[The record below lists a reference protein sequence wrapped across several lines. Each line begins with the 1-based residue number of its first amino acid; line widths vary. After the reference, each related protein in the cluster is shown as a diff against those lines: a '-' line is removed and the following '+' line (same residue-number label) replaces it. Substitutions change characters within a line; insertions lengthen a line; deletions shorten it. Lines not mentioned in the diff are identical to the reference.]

1 MSKETASTPTNNTKN
16 VNNPLSREAEA
27 QLASTLQQN
36 IQRRLS
42 LDVWSRPV
50 SSIYRSDRD
59 DARHGPEMTNLVR
72 QITSLHPAISFTPYD
87 IDTFAKRAEQDFV
100 TVAPTIVARS
110 AGHSIRLVG
119 IPAGTLFPAFID
131 VIVSLT
137 YLSLPLDDEIYQ
149 VIAKIESAVNSGS
162 PVEVE
167 LFVTPYDDISS
178 RLYGIF
184 GVLAAAT
191 KSVRVTITE
200 IAEFPIL
207 AKNRLIEQVPVV
219 TLNGHRFIG
228 VWALHEI
235 LHQILHI
242 AKSEDEIVVR
252 EESFSGPYVSEDEA
266 LKLASEQSLPLSG
279 MSDSDLKETGSG
291 LLIPR

>member
-16 VNNPLSREAEA
+16 AGNPLSREAEA

-149 VIAKIESAVNSGS
+149 VIEKIESVVNSGL

>member
-1 MSKETASTPTNNTKN
+1 MSEKIISTSTDDNKSTENS
-16 VNNPLSREAEA
+16 LSREAET

-42 LDVWSRPV
+42 LDVWSRPT

-59 DARHGPEMTNLVR
+59 DARHGMEMTNLVR
-72 QITSLHPAISFTPYD
+72 QITSLHEAISFTPYD

-149 VIAKIESAVNSGS
+149 VIAKIESAVNNGS

-184 GVLAAAT
+184 GVVAAAT

-252 EESFSGPYVSEDEA
+252 EESFSGPYVSEDDA
-266 LKLASEQSLPLSG
+266 LKLVSEQSQTNSN
-279 MSDSDLKETGSG
+279 MTSSDLKETDSG

>member
-1 MSKETASTPTNNTKN
+1 MSEETASTSTNNTKN
-16 VNNPLSREAEA
+16 VGNPLSREAEA

-59 DARHGPEMTNLVR
+59 DARHGLEMTNLVR

-279 MSDSDLKETGSG
+279 MSNSDLKETGSG

>member
-1 MSKETASTPTNNTKN
+1 MSEETASTSTNNTKN
-16 VNNPLSREAEA
+16 VGNPLSREAEA

-59 DARHGPEMTNLVR
+59 DARHGLEMTNLVR

-100 TVAPTIVARS
+100 TVVPTIVARS

-279 MSDSDLKETGSG
+279 MSNSDLKETGSG

>member
-1 MSKETASTPTNNTKN
+1 MSEKIISTSTDDNKSTENS
-16 VNNPLSREAEA
+16 LSREAEA

-42 LDVWSRPV
+42 LDVWSRPT

-59 DARHGPEMTNLVR
+59 DARHGMEMTNLVR
-72 QITSLHPAISFTPYD
+72 QITSLHEAISFTPYD

-149 VIAKIESAVNSGS
+149 VIAKIESAVNNGS

-184 GVLAAAT
+184 GVVAAAT

-252 EESFSGPYVSEDEA
+252 
-266 LKLASEQSLPLSG
+266 
-279 MSDSDLKETGSG
+279 
-291 LLIPR
+291 

>member
-1 MSKETASTPTNNTKN
+1 MSEKTTSTSTNDNKN
-16 VNNPLSREAEA
+16 AENPLSREAEV

-42 LDVWSRPV
+42 LDVWSRPA

-59 DARHGPEMTNLVR
+59 DARHGTEMINLVR
-72 QITSLHPAISFTPYD
+72 QITSLHQAISFTPYD
-87 IDTFAKRAEQDFV
+87 IDAFDKRAKQDFV

-110 AGHSIRLVG
+110 AGHSVRLVG

-137 YLSLPLDDEIYQ
+137 YLNLPLDDDIYQ
-149 VIAKIESAVNSGS
+149 VIEKIESVVDNKS
-162 PVEVE
+162 PIEVE

-219 TLNGHRFIG
+219 TVNGHRFIG

-242 AKSEDEIVVR
+242 AKSEDDIVVR
-252 EESFSGPYVSEDEA
+252 QESFFGPYVSEDEA
-266 LKLASEQSLPLSG
+266 LKLVSEQSQANSN
-279 MSDSDLKETGSG
+279 MTDSQLKETDSG

>member
-1 MSKETASTPTNNTKN
+1 MSDETTSTSTNNTKN
-16 VNNPLSREAEA
+16 VTNPLSREAEA

-42 LDVWSRPV
+42 LDVWSRPL

-59 DARHGPEMTNLVR
+59 DARHGLEMTNLVR

-87 IDTFAKRAEQDFV
+87 IDTFTKRAEKDFV

-137 YLSLPLDDEIYQ
+137 YISLPLDDAIYQ
-149 VIAKIESAVNSGS
+149 VIEKIESVVNSGS

-207 AKNRLIEQVPVV
+207 AKNRLIEQVPIV

-252 EESFSGPYVSEDEA
+252 QESFSGPYVSEDEA
-266 LKLASEQSLPLSG
+266 LKLVSEQSLPDSG
-279 MSDSDLKETGSG
+279 MSDPDLKETDSG

>member
-1 MSKETASTPTNNTKN
+1 MSEETASTSTNNTKN
-16 VNNPLSREAEA
+16 VGNPLSREAEA

-59 DARHGPEMTNLVR
+59 DARHGLEMTNLVR

-266 LKLASEQSLPLSG
+266 LKLASEQSLPPSG
-279 MSDSDLKETGSG
+279 MSNSDLKETGSG

>member
-1 MSKETASTPTNNTKN
+1 MSEKIISTSTDDNKSTENS
-16 VNNPLSREAEA
+16 LSREAEA

-42 LDVWSRPV
+42 LDVWSRPT

-59 DARHGPEMTNLVR
+59 DARHGMEMTNLVR
-72 QITSLHPAISFTPYD
+72 QITSLHEAISFTPYD

-149 VIAKIESAVNSGS
+149 VIAKIESAVNNGS

-184 GVLAAAT
+184 GVVAAAT

-252 EESFSGPYVSEDEA
+252 EESFSGPYVSEDDA
-266 LKLASEQSLPLSG
+266 LKLVSEQSQTNSN
-279 MSDSDLKETGSG
+279 MTSSDLKETDSG

>member
-1 MSKETASTPTNNTKN
+1 
-16 VNNPLSREAEA
+16 
-27 QLASTLQQN
+27 
-36 IQRRLS
+36 
-42 LDVWSRPV
+42 
-50 SSIYRSDRD
+50 
-59 DARHGPEMTNLVR
+59 MTNLVR

>member
-16 VNNPLSREAEA
+16 VGNPLSREAEA

>member
-1 MSKETASTPTNNTKN
+1 MSEETASTSTNNTKN
-16 VNNPLSREAEA
+16 VGNPLSREAEA

-59 DARHGPEMTNLVR
+59 DARHGLEMTNLVR

>member
-16 VNNPLSREAEA
+16 AGNPLSREAEA

-167 LFVTPYDDISS
+167 LFVTPYDNISS

>member
-16 VNNPLSREAEA
+16 AGNPLSREAEA

-72 QITSLHPAISFTPYD
+72 QITSLHPSISFTPYD

>member
-16 VNNPLSREAEA
+16 AGNPLSREAEA

-72 QITSLHPAISFTPYD
+72 QITSLHPSISFTPYD

-167 LFVTPYDDISS
+167 LFVTPYDNISS

>member
-1 MSKETASTPTNNTKN
+1 MSEKITSTSTNDNKN
-16 VNNPLSREAEA
+16 AENPLSREAEA

-42 LDVWSRPV
+42 LDVWSRPA

-59 DARHGPEMTNLVR
+59 DARHGTEMINLVR
-72 QITSLHPAISFTPYD
+72 QITSLHQAISFTPYD
-87 IDTFAKRAEQDFV
+87 IDAFDKRAKQDFV

-110 AGHSIRLVG
+110 AGHSVRLVG

-137 YLSLPLDDEIYQ
+137 YLNLPLDDDIYQ
-149 VIAKIESAVNSGS
+149 VIEKIESVVDNKS

-219 TLNGHRFIG
+219 TVNGHRFIG

-242 AKSEDEIVVR
+242 AKSEDDIVVR
-252 EESFSGPYVSEDEA
+252 QESFFGPYVSEDEA
-266 LKLASEQSLPLSG
+266 LKLVSEQSQANSN
-279 MSDSDLKETGSG
+279 MTDSQLKETDSG

>member
-1 MSKETASTPTNNTKN
+1 MSEKIISTSTDDNKSTENS
-16 VNNPLSREAEA
+16 LSREAEA

-42 LDVWSRPV
+42 LDVWSRPT

-59 DARHGPEMTNLVR
+59 DARHGMEMTNLVR
-72 QITSLHPAISFTPYD
+72 QITSLHEAISFTPYD

-149 VIAKIESAVNSGS
+149 VIAKIESAVNNGS

-184 GVLAAAT
+184 GVVAAAT

-207 AKNRLIEQVPVV
+207 AKNKLIEQVPVV

-252 EESFSGPYVSEDEA
+252 EESFSGPYVSEDDA
-266 LKLASEQSLPLSG
+266 LKLVSEQSQTNSN
-279 MSDSDLKETGSG
+279 MTSSDLKETDSG

>member
-1 MSKETASTPTNNTKN
+1 MSKETAPTPTNNTKN
-16 VNNPLSREAEA
+16 AGNPLSREAEA

-72 QITSLHPAISFTPYD
+72 QITSLHPSISFTPYD

>member
-16 VNNPLSREAEA
+16 AGNPLSREAEA

>member
-1 MSKETASTPTNNTKN
+1 MSEKIISTSTDDNKSTENS
-16 VNNPLSREAEA
+16 LSREAEA

-42 LDVWSRPV
+42 LDVWSRPT

-59 DARHGPEMTNLVR
+59 DARHGMGMTNLVR
-72 QITSLHPAISFTPYD
+72 QITSLHEAISFTPYD

-149 VIAKIESAVNSGS
+149 VIAKIESAVNNGS

-184 GVLAAAT
+184 GVVAAAT

-252 EESFSGPYVSEDEA
+252 EESFSGPYVSEDDA
-266 LKLASEQSLPLSG
+266 LKLVSEQSQTNSN
-279 MSDSDLKETGSG
+279 MTSSDLKETDSG

>member
-1 MSKETASTPTNNTKN
+1 MSEKITSTSTDDNKNTG
-16 VNNPLSREAEA
+16 NPLSREAEA
-27 QLASTLQQN
+27 QLASTLQKN

-42 LDVWSRPV
+42 LDVWSRPA

-59 DARHGPEMTNLVR
+59 DARHGTEMINLVR
-72 QITSLHPAISFTPYD
+72 QITSLHQAISFTPYD
-87 IDTFAKRAEQDFV
+87 IDTFDKRAKQDFV

-110 AGHSIRLVG
+110 AGHSVRLVG

-137 YLSLPLDDEIYQ
+137 YLNLPLDDDIYQ
-149 VIAKIESAVNSGS
+149 VIEKIESVVDNKS

-178 RLYGIF
+178 RLYGSF
-184 GVLAAAT
+184 GVLAAST

-207 AKNRLIEQVPVV
+207 ATNRLIEQVPIV
-219 TLNGHRFIG
+219 TVNGHRFIG

-242 AKSEDEIVVR
+242 AKSEDDIVVR
-252 EESFSGPYVSEDEA
+252 QESFFGPYVSEDEA
-266 LKLASEQSLPLSG
+266 LKLVSEQSQTNSN
-279 MSDSDLKETGSG
+279 MTDSQLKETDSG

>member
-1 MSKETASTPTNNTKN
+1 MSKETESTMTDNTKSAE
-16 VNNPLSREAEA
+16 NPLSREAEA

-42 LDVWSRPV
+42 LDVWSRPS

-59 DARHGPEMTNLVR
+59 DTRHGLEMTNLVR
-72 QITSLHPAISFTPYD
+72 QITSLHPAISFTPYN
-87 IDTFAKRAEQDFV
+87 IDTFAERAKQDFV

-110 AGHSIRLVG
+110 AGHSVRLVG

-137 YLSLPLDDEIYQ
+137 YLNLPLDDEIYQ
-149 VIAKIESAVNSGS
+149 IIEKIESNIDNKA

-167 LFVTPYDDISS
+167 LFVTPYDDVSS

-242 AKSEDEIVVR
+242 AKSEDDIVVR
-252 EESFSGPYVSEDEA
+252 QESFSGPYVSEDEA
-266 LKLASEQSLPLSG
+266 LRLVSEQSQ
-279 MSDSDLKETGSG
+279 SDSNTGDPDLKETDSG

>member
-16 VNNPLSREAEA
+16 VGNPLSREAEA

-72 QITSLHPAISFTPYD
+72 QITSLHPSISFTPYD

-167 LFVTPYDDISS
+167 LFVTPYDNISS